1 MKKMTFSVALTI
13 EEDAAVRATI
23 ENLSEFIPTMP
34 EYDWII
40 VEDFLN
46 VNLAHMLPHT
56 GWERIEVLKMVAI
69 YNLDGFYRMMITTHS
84 KDDLC
89 EVFITDNSLEFLDKL
104 CEETKIMYSL
114 DNLPDDLAREAIETA
129 LNCDC
134 TEVFTMPSRCC
145 VNYPYCC
152 CAEEGIFDDSDS

>member
-1 MKKMTFSVALTI
+1 MEKTDFYVALTL
-13 EEDAAVRATI
+13 EETAAVRAVI
-23 ENLSEFIPTMP
+23 KALSRFIPTMSK
-34 EYDWII
+34 YSWDYA
-40 VEDFLN
+40 EDFLN

-56 GWERIEVLKMVAI
+56 GWERIEVLKIVAI
-69 YNLDGFYRMMITTHS
+69 YNLTGFYRMMITTHS
-84 KDDLC
+84 QDDLC

-114 DNLPDDLAREAIETA
+114 DTLPDDLAREAMETA

-134 TEVFTMPSRCC
+134 NEVFTMPSRCC
-145 VNYPYCC
+145 ADYPYCC